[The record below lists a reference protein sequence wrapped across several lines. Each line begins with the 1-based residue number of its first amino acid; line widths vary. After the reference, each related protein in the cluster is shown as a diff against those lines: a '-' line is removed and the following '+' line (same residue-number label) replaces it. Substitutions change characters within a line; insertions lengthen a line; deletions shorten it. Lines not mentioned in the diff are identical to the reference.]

1 MPRSRR
7 PEPEMPAEAS
17 RWWQARS
24 ASSPS
29 GRCAPPS
36 RSGRSPRASRRR
48 ATRPSWRPKTAWRR
62 RTIRKRRPSRLRRQW
77 WRFARPRSSSPRSS
91 SSERVPRV
99 ASMTWCT
106 LSKGRSPTTGRRPQ
120 TERAHASSIRSPVT
134 EDASSAMH
142 LRIRLGT
149 EHYALDL
156 DHVLEVVELGEVTPV
171 PGSAAT
177 LIGIRNLRGELLP
190 VLDLSASLGVAGE
203 SASRSLV
210 VVADDDRRAGLAVDE
225 VIDLSQLPEATARVD
240 LLLVQGG
247 VLVDGALVGVVDVSA
262 MLASFSGSSET
273 EL

>member
-1 MPRSRR
+1 
-7 PEPEMPAEAS
+7 
-17 RWWQARS
+17 
-24 ASSPS
+24 
-29 GRCAPPS
+29 
-36 RSGRSPRASRRR
+36 
-48 ATRPSWRPKTAWRR
+48 
-62 RTIRKRRPSRLRRQW
+62 
-77 WRFARPRSSSPRSS
+77 
-91 SSERVPRV
+91 
-99 ASMTWCT
+99 
-106 LSKGRSPTTGRRPQ
+106 
-120 TERAHASSIRSPVT
+120 
-134 EDASSAMH
+134 MH

-240 LLLVQGG
+240 SLLVQGG

-262 MLASFSGSSET
+262 VLGSSPGSSGT
-273 EL
+273 ELG